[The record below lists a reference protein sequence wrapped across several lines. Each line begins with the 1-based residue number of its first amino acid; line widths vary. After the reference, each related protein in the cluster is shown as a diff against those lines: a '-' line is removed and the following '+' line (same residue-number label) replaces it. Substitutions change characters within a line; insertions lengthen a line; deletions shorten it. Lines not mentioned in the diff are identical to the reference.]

1 MKKTL
6 GVLIVLVVAGVM
18 IPGSAVAGDVLVYP
32 AKGQS
37 DQQMQK
43 DETEC
48 SEWGSQQT
56 GFDPTAE
63 APPAPDGQQQKTT
76 TSAGKGA
83 AKGAAVG
90 AAVGVISHDH
100 NPWDHDALEGAA
112 KGAVVGGVVGGL
124 RKHHKKKK
132 QKKQQEQEK
141 EYQQYLD
148 ALKQYNR
155 AYGTCLGG
163 RGYTVTM

>member
-1 MKKTL
+1 MHELKRLIAL
-6 GVLIVLVVAGVM
+6 GVAAMVIPATSIAGQVF
-18 IPGSAVAGDVLVYP
+18 VYP

-43 DETEC
+43 DEAEC
-48 SEWGSQQT
+48 SQWATQQT
-56 GFDPTAE
+56 GFDPTA
-63 APPAPDGQQQKTT
+63 PAPLPPDGSQKGTT

-83 AKGAAVG
+83 ARGAAVG

-112 KGAVVGGVVGGL
+112 KGAIVGGVIGGV
-124 RKHHKKKK
+124 RKHHQEKKKAK
-132 QKKQQEQEK
+132 EK
-141 EYQQYLD
+141 EKEQKYQQYLD
-148 ALKQYNR
+148 DKNQFNR

-163 RGYTVTM
+163 RGYSVTM